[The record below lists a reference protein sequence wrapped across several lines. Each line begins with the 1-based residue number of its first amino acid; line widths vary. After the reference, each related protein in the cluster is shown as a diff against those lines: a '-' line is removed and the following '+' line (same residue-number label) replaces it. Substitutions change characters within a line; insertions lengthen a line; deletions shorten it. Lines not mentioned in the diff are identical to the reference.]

1 MEPDIINDIRLEK
14 DFKNVTFSKF
24 QKSKARGELLKSI
37 YDCKIENACYWSAE
51 FICAGHYLELWN
63 IIIFYYCK
71 YIHCGNP
78 KFAIYLNMRYDNF
91 VNIINNGY
99 AANILILR
107 NNKKIRKMFAE
118 MICMLCYCC
127 KKHTYQDIKL
137 NKNEEFDLINIS
149 ARFKA
154 PNVNY
159 VNCIFKENDPK
170 ELFIP
175 LNEMIYNLDIGNVIE
190 ACYWYEWIVEYENIC
205 KKKKKNCVGEARMYA
220 PNKNQYDIIW
230 IIWDAIFYYSN
241 PENKKLDENFSY
253 QKIELIN
260 KIIHSLYTLFSIK
273 YNSACNRKRKF
284 IIYYCFSLLIDN
296 FNLDILITTKSD
308 EINAIVQK
316 IDSVYKDIKKNEQT
330 PNTDYLF
337 TNMKKTSAE
346 KSIEKIEFINSL

>member
-63 IIIFYYCK
+63 TIIFYYCK

-127 KKHTYQDIKL
+127 KKHTYKIL
-137 NKNEEFDLINIS
+137 N
-149 ARFKA
+149 
-154 PNVNY
+154 
-159 VNCIFKENDPK
+159 
-170 ELFIP
+170 
-175 LNEMIYNLDIGNVIE
+175 
-190 ACYWYEWIVEYENIC
+190 
-205 KKKKKNCVGEARMYA
+205 
-220 PNKNQYDIIW
+220 
-230 IIWDAIFYYSN
+230 
-241 PENKKLDENFSY
+241 
-253 QKIELIN
+253 
-260 KIIHSLYTLFSIK
+260 
-273 YNSACNRKRKF
+273 
-284 IIYYCFSLLIDN
+284 
-296 FNLDILITTKSD
+296 
-308 EINAIVQK
+308 
-316 IDSVYKDIKKNEQT
+316 
-330 PNTDYLF
+330 
-337 TNMKKTSAE
+337 
-346 KSIEKIEFINSL
+346 